1 MTPSTML
8 TRPRGN
14 GGGRSRMCGEF
25 KMLPLPDVPKTF
37 RDLVEADLRRAARLI
52 IKIQDEIDWQFRI
65 ATPEGDYHLSITMP
79 DAEDERSAMLG
90 RLTVFMM
97 WKRAVAYVLAVE
109 TREPDAVY
117 AVGVSASEQL
127 NCLVRITRTPRP
139 WTAANFSAVEWL
151 GTESIAPEL
160 IELLPRIPQPMTPK
174 QIREL
179 QEWFGADG
187 KFPAAHIDSREI
199 RGV

>member
-8 TRPRGN
+8 TCPRRN
-14 GGGRSRMCGEF
+14 GGGHSSMSGEF
-25 KMLPLPDVPKTF
+25 KMLPLPDVPNTF

-52 IKIQDEIDWQFRI
+52 IKIQDEIDWQFRV
-65 ATPEGDYHLSITMP
+65 ATPEGDYHLSVTMP
-79 DAEDERSAMLG
+79 DAADERSAMLG
-90 RLTVFMM
+90 RLAVFMM

-117 AVGVSASEQL
+117 AVGISTSEQH
-127 NCLVRITRTPRP
+127 NCLARITRTPRP

-151 GTESIAPEL
+151 GKESIAPEL

-179 QEWFGADG
+179 REWFGVDG
-187 KFPAAHIDSREI
+187 KFPAVHIDSREI